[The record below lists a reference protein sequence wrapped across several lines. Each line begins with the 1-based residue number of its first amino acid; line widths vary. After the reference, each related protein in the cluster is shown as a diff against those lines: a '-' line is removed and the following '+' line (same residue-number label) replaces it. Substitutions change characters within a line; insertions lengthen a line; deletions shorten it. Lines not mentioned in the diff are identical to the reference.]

1 MPGACFLKKRKK
13 PCASGKIFCVKNGG
27 SACYFGA
34 AVLIYKYHSNVPGRV
49 VCFGKAGKV
58 FSTEYA
64 DRGAGL
70 MRTRN
75 NGQAAVSGRGGT
87 AEGAAACLGGV
98 SWAVGEYPADC
109 HKICGA
115 LSRRIFQRRLR
126 PVALCALC
134 APGLLF
140 FPACV
145 RVSERRACGRT
156 QEEEQYE
163 KKDSAAAHAGGRC
176 WCWRFCARCR
186 LLRKA
191 ARRTNRV
198 RAWWNA
204 RNAAARGACMGMP
217 GQGRGMRGVRREK
230 HLRGLRRLRQDRG
243 GKPVLQY
250 GMVPAA
256 AAPLPSRWRS
266 SQKRCILHCL

>member
-1 MPGACFLKKRKK
+1 M
-13 PCASGKIFCVKNGG
+13 
-27 SACYFGA
+27 
-34 AVLIYKYHSNVPGRV
+34 LIYKYHSNVPGRV

-134 APGLLF
+134 AQGFLF

-163 KKDSAAAHAGGRC
+163 KKDSAAAHAGGGAGAGG
-176 WCWRFCARCR
+176 F
-186 LLRKA
+186 
-191 ARRTNRV
+191 V
-198 RAWWNA
+198 
-204 RNAAARGACMGMP
+204 RGAGFCGKRRAGRTGFAHGGMRGMRRLGRLHGMP

-256 AAPLPSRWRS
+256 AAHCHHAGAHH
-266 SQKRCILHCL
+266 KRGVFFTVYRHCCGRPAVCEFQL

>member
-1 MPGACFLKKRKK
+1 MSTPSLCGRNPAFTIETPEKTKRIAPADAGAFFEEAEK

-134 APGLLF
+134 AQGFLF
-140 FPACV
+140 FSSLCPCV
-145 RVSERRACGRT
+145 
-156 QEEEQYE
+156 
-163 KKDSAAAHAGGRC
+163 
-176 WCWRFCARCR
+176 
-186 LLRKA
+186 
-191 ARRTNRV
+191 
-198 RAWWNA
+198 
-204 RNAAARGACMGMP
+204 GA
-217 GQGRGMRGVRREK
+217 E
-230 HLRGLRRLRQDRG
+230 GLRQNTG
-243 GKPVLQY
+243 GGTV
-250 GMVPAA
+250 
-256 AAPLPSRWRS
+256 
-266 SQKRCILHCL
+266 

>member
-1 MPGACFLKKRKK
+1 MRPLKKTKRIAPADAGAFFEEAEK

-98 SWAVGEYPADC
+98 SWAV
-109 HKICGA
+109 
-115 LSRRIFQRRLR
+115 
-126 PVALCALC
+126 
-134 APGLLF
+134 
-140 FPACV
+140 
-145 RVSERRACGRT
+145 
-156 QEEEQYE
+156 
-163 KKDSAAAHAGGRC
+163 
-176 WCWRFCARCR
+176 
-186 LLRKA
+186 
-191 ARRTNRV
+191 
-198 RAWWNA
+198 
-204 RNAAARGACMGMP
+204 
-217 GQGRGMRGVRREK
+217 
-230 HLRGLRRLRQDRG
+230 
-243 GKPVLQY
+243 
-250 GMVPAA
+250 
-256 AAPLPSRWRS
+256 
-266 SQKRCILHCL
+266 

>member
-1 MPGACFLKKRKK
+1 M
-13 PCASGKIFCVKNGG
+13 
-27 SACYFGA
+27 
-34 AVLIYKYHSNVPGRV
+34 LIYKYHSNVPGRV

-134 APGLLF
+134 AQGFLF

-163 KKDSAAAHAGGRC
+163 KKDSAAAHAGGGAGAGGFVRGAG
-176 WCWRFCARCR
+176 FCGKR
-186 LLRKA
+186 
-191 ARRTNRV
+191 RRTNRV

-204 RNAAARGACMGMP
+204 RNAAARALAWNAWARTRHA
-217 GQGRGMRGVRREK
+217 GRAA
-230 HLRGLRRLRQDRG
+230 
-243 GKPVLQY
+243 GKTSA
-250 GMVPAA
+250 GSA
-256 AAPLPSRWRS
+256 AAPAGQRRKAGFTIRHGPCCRRSLPSRWRS

>member
-1 MPGACFLKKRKK
+1 MRPLKKTKRIAPADAGAFFEEAEK

-98 SWAVGEYPADC
+98 SWAVGEYLSDC
-109 HKICGA
+109 HKLWSAIQRSSPCG
-115 LSRRIFQRRLR
+115 LPCGEGIRLCHGR
-126 PVALCALC
+126 VCAH
-134 APGLLF
+134 GFLF
-140 FPACV
+140 
-145 RVSERRACGRT
+145 
-156 QEEEQYE
+156 
-163 KKDSAAAHAGGRC
+163 
-176 WCWRFCARCR
+176 ARNW
-186 LLRKA
+186 A
-191 ARRTNRV
+191 V
-198 RAWWNA
+198 RAQAVKW
-204 RNAAARGACMGMP
+204 
-217 GQGRGMRGVRREK
+217 RETK
-230 HLRGLRRLRQDRG
+230 
-243 GKPVLQY
+243 
-250 GMVPAA
+250 
-256 AAPLPSRWRS
+256 
-266 SQKRCILHCL
+266 

>member
-1 MPGACFLKKRKK
+1 MRPLKKTKRIAPADAGAFFEEAEK

-126 PVALCALC
+126 DVYKRQLPFRTPSGRARSDISAQQLTRWTASSGCSPIRRSRPSCSHIISLKA
-134 APGLLF
+134 
-140 FPACV
+140 
-145 RVSERRACGRT
+145 RV
-156 QEEEQYE
+156 
-163 KKDSAAAHAGGRC
+163 
-176 WCWRFCARCR
+176 
-186 LLRKA
+186 
-191 ARRTNRV
+191 
-198 RAWWNA
+198 
-204 RNAAARGACMGMP
+204 
-217 GQGRGMRGVRREK
+217 
-230 HLRGLRRLRQDRG
+230 
-243 GKPVLQY
+243 
-250 GMVPAA
+250 
-256 AAPLPSRWRS
+256 
-266 SQKRCILHCL
+266 KR

>member
-1 MPGACFLKKRKK
+1 MRPLKKTKRIAPADAGAFFEEAEK

-115 LSRRIFQRRLR
+115 LSRGPAR
-126 PVALCALC
+126 PPCA
-134 APGLLF
+134 
-140 FPACV
+140 V
-145 RVSERRACGRT
+145 GRT
-156 QEEEQYE
+156 SGFAMGA
-163 KKDSAAAHAGGRC
+163 SAFMVFCLRNPGRAAP
-176 WCWRFCARCR
+176 
-186 LLRKA
+186 
-191 ARRTNRV
+191 
-198 RAWWNA
+198 NA
-204 RNAAARGACMGMP
+204 
-217 GQGRGMRGVRREK
+217 
-230 HLRGLRRLRQDRG
+230 DFFG
-243 GKPVLQY
+243 GKTNE
-250 GMVPAA
+250 
-256 AAPLPSRWRS
+256 
-266 SQKRCILHCL
+266 K

>member
-1 MPGACFLKKRKK
+1 MSPLKKTKRIAPADAGAFFEEAEK

-115 LSRRIFQRRLR
+115 LSRRIFQREAASGCPVRSLR
-126 PVALCALC
+126 TGLFVFLSLCLC
-134 APGLLF
+134 
-140 FPACV
+140 V
-145 RVSERRACGRT
+145 
-156 QEEEQYE
+156 
-163 KKDSAAAHAGGRC
+163 
-176 WCWRFCARCR
+176 
-186 LLRKA
+186 
-191 ARRTNRV
+191 
-198 RAWWNA
+198 
-204 RNAAARGACMGMP
+204 GA
-217 GQGRGMRGVRREK
+217 E
-230 HLRGLRRLRQDRG
+230 GLRQNTG
-243 GKPVLQY
+243 GGTV
-250 GMVPAA
+250 
-256 AAPLPSRWRS
+256 
-266 SQKRCILHCL
+266 

>member
-1 MPGACFLKKRKK
+1 MRPLKKTKRIAPADAGAFFEEAEK

-98 SWAVGEYPADC
+98 SWAVGESCGLSQNLWSAIQTHLPAEAASGC
-109 HKICGA
+109 PVRSLRTGLFVSLSLCPCVGA
-115 LSRRIFQRRLR
+115 
-126 PVALCALC
+126 
-134 APGLLF
+134 
-140 FPACV
+140 
-145 RVSERRACGRT
+145 E
-156 QEEEQYE
+156 
-163 KKDSAAAHAGGRC
+163 
-176 WCWRFCARCR
+176 
-186 LLRKA
+186 
-191 ARRTNRV
+191 
-198 RAWWNA
+198 
-204 RNAAARGACMGMP
+204 
-217 GQGRGMRGVRREK
+217 
-230 HLRGLRRLRQDRG
+230 GLRQNTG
-243 GKPVLQY
+243 GGTV
-250 GMVPAA
+250 
-256 AAPLPSRWRS
+256 
-266 SQKRCILHCL
+266 

>member
-1 MPGACFLKKRKK
+1 
-13 PCASGKIFCVKNGG
+13 
-27 SACYFGA
+27 
-34 AVLIYKYHSNVPGRV
+34 
-49 VCFGKAGKV
+49 
-58 FSTEYA
+58 
-64 DRGAGL
+64 

-134 APGLLF
+134 AQGFLF

-156 QEEEQYE
+156 QEDEQYE
-163 KKDSAAAHAGGRC
+163 KKD
-176 WCWRFCARCR
+176 
-186 LLRKA
+186 
-191 ARRTNRV
+191 
-198 RAWWNA
+198 
-204 RNAAARGACMGMP
+204 
-217 GQGRGMRGVRREK
+217 
-230 HLRGLRRLRQDRG
+230 
-243 GKPVLQY
+243 
-250 GMVPAA
+250 
-256 AAPLPSRWRS
+256 
-266 SQKRCILHCL
+266 